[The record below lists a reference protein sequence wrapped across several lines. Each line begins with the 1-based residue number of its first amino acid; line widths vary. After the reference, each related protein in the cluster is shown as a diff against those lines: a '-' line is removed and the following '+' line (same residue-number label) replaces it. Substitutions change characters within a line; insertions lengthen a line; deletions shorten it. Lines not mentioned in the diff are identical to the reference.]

1 MKSGKALDS
10 AAKMAA
16 NTVRSIA
23 VGITAGL
30 AITFFADTVAYLGDI
45 NSRYP
50 LLILLLPLGA
60 YLTLR
65 IYQKLGDSF
74 RRTTISAIDTIHD
87 LEESSDE
94 SHLKPGRISPWMGP
108 VAYIAAAISH
118 LTGASV
124 GKEGVGVQIGLSIG
138 ELFTKAERRISWKG
152 YHGREDYY
160 LMTGSAAA
168 FGSLF
173 GSPISGV
180 LFGLMFATPNVLRLD
195 ALYPCL
201 VSSYTAVAV
210 AESLR
215 IHRMVIPPYMELPLT
230 LGNLVIVAVFAIA
243 IGLLARLFL
252 YLLELFRRE
261 VPRIYG
267 SKVLSAVL
275 PALTITIAFLFI
287 YALTGNFMYNGLSVD
302 ILYRAID
309 GRGIPLYA
317 FIIKAVLVFMSIAA
331 GFAGGE
337 VVPLLVT
344 GGAFGYTFSS
354 ILGLETAPFAVLG
367 AIGMLTGGTNLPI
380 VCFFLAL
387 ELFGYSE
394 PALLFLTVAFSFLAS
409 GNKGIYH
416 HQRIAMISRL
426 RGDQSVQIQ

>member
-10 AAKMAA
+10 AAKVAA

-173 GSPISGV
+173 GSPITGV
-180 LFGLMFATPNVLRLD
+180 LFGMTFATADIIRLD
-195 ALYPCL
+195 ALFPCL
-201 VSSYTAVAV
+201 LSSYSAVLI
-210 AESLR
+210 AEMLG
-215 IHRMVIPPYMELPLT
+215 IHKMTIPSYACLGFS
-230 LGNLVIVAVFAIA
+230 LGNAAIIIAFAA
-243 IGLLARLFL
+243 LIGLLARLFI
-252 YLLELFRRE
+252 YLLGQFRSY
-261 VPRIYG
+261 IASYG
-267 SKVLSAVL
+267 HNQAMDTMVTSLIVLSVY
-275 PALTITIAFLFI
+275 IIIYLF
-287 YALTGNFMYNGLSVD
+287 TGTTEYTGLSLD
-302 ILYRAID
+302 LLYRAID
-309 GRGIPLYA
+309 GTGVPLYA
-317 FIIKAVLVFMSIAA
+317 FIVKALLVFFSISA
-331 GFAGGE
+331 GFVGGE
-337 VVPLLVT
+337 VVPLIVT
-344 GGAFGYTFSS
+344 GGTFGYAVASAAGF
-354 ILGLETAPFAVLG
+354 ETAPFAVLG
-367 AIGMLTGGTNLPI
+367 AIGMLSGGTNLPL
-380 VCFFLAL
+380 VCFALGL
-387 ELFGYSE
+387 ELFGYTD
-394 PALLFLTVAFSFLAS
+394 ARMLFLTVAFAYLTS
-409 GNKGIYH
+409 GKTGIYQ
-416 HQRIAMISRL
+416 HQHMVLVDRL
-426 RGDQSVQIQ
+426 RGEDA